1 MISARKGAGWHH
13 TYLYE
18 KHDNIRNKNMTKLRR
33 LKIITN
39 LPHVNNIDLKIAD
52 IKFQSKA
59 KMFEITN
66 FTH

>member
-1 MISARKGAGWHH
+1 
-13 TYLYE
+13 
-18 KHDNIRNKNMTKLRR
+18 MTKLRR

-39 LPHVNNIDLKIAD
+39 VPHVNNIDLKIAD

-66 FTH
+66 FAH

>member
-1 MISARKGAGWHH
+1 MRAKARAG
-13 TYLYE
+13 TTRIFMK
-18 KHDNIRNKNMTKLRR
+18 KHDDIRNKNMTKLRR